1 MCRLI
6 VAVVFCFISSGV
18 FCAGDVIIS
27 GGRPAG
33 MGYAAVAGNGLWSVC
48 NNPAGMAFTNG
59 LRAGIYAENRFLL
72 PDLTTGTI
80 AITFGSRPGTFGGY
94 VNHFGGVLYSELKAA
109 AGYARK
115 FGKRLA
121 AGVLINYMG
130 ITQAEGYGNKG
141 LVSFE
146 VGLMCRPD
154 DKWSVGVHL
163 LNPVPISISDDG
175 NEKLPV
181 VFRAGFSRMFAKK
194 AEVTAEIESA
204 SHEKAVARIG
214 LEYIVHRSFFLR
226 TGFVSNP
233 QTVTAGIG
241 LAFGN
246 LHIDLGSSWQPV
258 LGYSAQISI
267 EYHLRVRSER

>member
-6 VAVVFCFISSGV
+6 IAVVFCFISSGV
-18 FCAGDVIIS
+18 FAAGDVIIS

-33 MGYAAVAGNGLWSVC
+33 MGYTAVAGTGLWAVC
-48 NNPAGMAFTNG
+48 NNPAGMAFTNSFH
-59 LRAGIYAENRFLL
+59 AGIYAENRFLL

-80 AITFGSRPGTFGGY
+80 AITFGSKPGTFGGY
-94 VNHFGGVLYSELKAA
+94 VNHFGGALYSELKAS

-115 FGKRLA
+115 FGNKFS
-121 AGVLINYMG
+121 AGVLIDYLG
-130 ITQAEGYGNKG
+130 ITQAEGYGNKS

-154 DKWSVGVHL
+154 DKWTVGVHL
-163 LNPVPISISDDG
+163 LNPVPISISDDK

-181 VFRAGFSRMFAKK
+181 VFRAGFSRVFARK
-194 AEVTAEIESA
+194 AELAAEIESA
-204 SHEKAVARIG
+204 SNEKAVVRIG

-246 LHIDLGSSWQPV
+246 LHIDLGSTWQPV
-258 LGYSAQISI
+258 LGYSAQVSV
-267 EYHLRVRSER
+267 EYHLKVKSEK

>member
-6 VAVVFCFISSGV
+6 IAVVFCFISKGV
-18 FCAGDVIIS
+18 FSAGDVIIS
-27 GGRPAG
+27 GGKPAG
-33 MGYAAVAGNGLWSVC
+33 MGYAAVAGTGLWSVC

-59 LRAGIYAENRFLL
+59 FRAGIYAENRFLL

-94 VNHFGGVLYSELKAA
+94 VNHFGGALYSELKAA

-115 FGKRLA
+115 FGKRFA
-121 AGVLINYMG
+121 AGVLIDYLG
-130 ITQAEGYGNKG
+130 IAQAEGYGNKS

-146 VGLMCRPD
+146 AGLMCRPD

-163 LNPVPISISDDG
+163 LNPVPISITDDKS
-175 NEKLPV
+175 EKLPV
-181 VFRAGFSRMFAKK
+181 VFRAGFSRVFAKK
-194 AEVTAEIESA
+194 AEVAAEIEST
-204 SHEKAVARIG
+204 SHEKAVVRIG

-258 LGYSAQISI
+258 LGYSAQISL
-267 EYHLRVRSER
+267 EYHLRVKSEK